1 MFLLADFI
9 LRMASKVKAEYTDFM
24 TQKISYLPSTLSEL
38 RNVDVSGYTCC
49 Y

>member
-1 MFLLADFI
+1 MFLLVDFI
-9 LRMASKVKAEYTDFM
+9 LRMASKVKAEYM